1 MGSAASRL
9 GTSLLSSLAF
19 SKFKSSKS
27 FKEAAAAAVGG
38 EGSSGAAEAEEAA
51 AAEAAE
57 AAAAAAEVEAA
68 RHMPGSSS
76 APVLDGSSS
85 GAEGLLAEGPGAGG
99 DGQPY
104 TSLTFGALGSG
115 DVAAPAGAPA
125 PASPAGRSQL
135 GGSTRS
141 SATGAA
147 GGAAWLQDCPGP
159 SGLCHAGEEGGCC
172 RLAGWAWQCAALVG
186 WQGGHCSVLLWLA
199 CRLDFVLQVGQGR
212 CRLASHVA
220 AVQHSRTCRSCLFET
235 TVGSVPGY
243 CG

>member
-125 PASPAGRSQL
+125 PASPAGRSQH

-147 GGAAWLQDCPGP
+147 GGSPVGGGGGVARVVGGAGQPG
-159 SGLCHAGEEGGCC
+159 SKTA
-172 RLAGWAWQCAALVG
+172 
-186 WQGGHCSVLLWLA
+186 QG
-199 CRLDFVLQVGQGR
+199 RLDFVMQVRKGVAVGWQVG
-212 CRLASHVA
+212 H
-220 AVQHSRTCRSCLFET
+220 
-235 TVGSVPGY
+235 GSVLLL
-243 CG
+243 